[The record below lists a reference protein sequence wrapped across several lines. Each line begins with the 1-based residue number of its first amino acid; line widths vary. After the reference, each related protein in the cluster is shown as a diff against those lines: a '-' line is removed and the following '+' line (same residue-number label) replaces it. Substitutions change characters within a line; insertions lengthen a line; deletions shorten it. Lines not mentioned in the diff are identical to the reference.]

1 MKLSKEDKQILLEMG
16 CKEKDFWQI
25 EEVSKK
31 TIYEEYN
38 KSKDENR
45 GRISAKRAIEVLGK
59 KKFLAS
65 LERSAFHRSASNT
78 SEDCKIVIYFNSYKA
93 FEEWGGS
100 FNGKHIW
107 TMDRGKRL

>member
-16 CKEKDFWQI
+16 CKKKDFWQI

-38 KSKDENR
+38 QSKDENR

-78 SEDCKIVIYFNSYKA
+78 SEDGKIVIYFNSYKA
-93 FEEWGGS
+93 FEE
-100 FNGKHIW
+100 
-107 TMDRGKRL
+107 